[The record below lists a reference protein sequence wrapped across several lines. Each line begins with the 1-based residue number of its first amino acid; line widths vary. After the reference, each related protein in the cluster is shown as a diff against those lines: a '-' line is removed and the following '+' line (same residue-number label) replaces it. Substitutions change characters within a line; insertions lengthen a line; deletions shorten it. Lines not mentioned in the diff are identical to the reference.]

1 MHAAGKDFALLPQ
14 KLLVGPMPA
23 RRGLLTSIV
32 LSSVAKRNRA
42 AQQARIKAAADQKAR
57 AVAEAQAKVD
67 AANAK
72 KQAALEKANAPRT
85 IFMPL
90 ILKGIRVS
98 EFGMV
103 EETSFKSVV
112 ADVAGVVCNV
122 SATAQPDKAAP
133 RPYSNCTVRDA
144 FVQRTEANRTTE
156 LADGSG
162 IIVYATIV
170 AKDPSVVATGA
181 QALAAAVDG
190 GTIRKAL
197 ATSGGQFS
205 KIKKYLDVKPY
216 SATVVSAAG
225 GTKPPSPTPPP
236 PPKSNSDGA
245 VAANLSGASSLSATA
260 AAPLSMGI
268 MLVLLRLLVPCK

>member
-14 KLLVGPMPA
+14 KLLVGPMPT
-23 RRGLLTSIV
+23 RRGLASIA
-32 LSSVAKRNRA
+32 LSSIAKRNRE
-42 AQQARIKAAADQKAR
+42 AQRKKIKDNADKKAR

-72 KQAALEKANAPRT
+72 KQAELDEKNKPRT
-85 IFMPL
+85 IFMKL

-122 SATAQPDKAAP
+122 SATAKPDKAAP
-133 RPYSNCTVRDA
+133 KPYSNCTVRDA
-144 FVQRTEANRTTE
+144 FVQRTGANRTIE
-156 LADGSG
+156 LGDGSG

-197 ATSGGQFS
+197 ATSGGAFTRNKDS
-205 KIKKYLDVKPY
+205 LDVKPY
-216 SATVVSAAG
+216 AATVVSAAG

-236 PPKSNSDGA
+236 PPIISVATTKS
-245 VAANLSGASSLSATA
+245 SGASSLSATA
-260 AAPLSMGI
+260 AAPLSLGI
-268 MLVLLRLLVPCK
+268 MLVLLRLLGP

>member
-103 EETSFKSVV
+103 EETSFKSAL
-112 ADVAGVVCNV
+112 ADVAGVVCNGT
-122 SATAQPDKAAP
+122 TAKSDKAAP

-170 AKDPSVVATGA
+170 AKDPSVVSKGA

>member
-14 KLLVGPMPA
+14 KLLVGPMPG
-23 RRGLLTSIV
+23 RRGLVASIA
-32 LSSVAKRNRA
+32 LSSIAKRNRQ
-42 AQQARIKAAADQKAR
+42 AQRKKIKDNADKKAR

-72 KQAALEKANAPRT
+72 KQAELDEKNKPRT
-85 IFMPL
+85 IFMKL

-103 EETSFKSVV
+103 EETSFKSVL

-122 SATAQPDKAAP
+122 SATAKPDKAAP
-133 RPYSNCTVRDA
+133 KPYSNCTVRDA
-144 FVQRTEANRTTE
+144 FVQRTGANRTIE

-170 AKDPSVVATGA
+170 AKDPSVVSKGA

-205 KIKKYLDVKPY
+205 KNKKYLDVKPY

-236 PPKSNSDGA
+236 PPNSNSDGA
-245 VAANLSGASSLSATA
+245 VAAKLSGASSLSATA